1 MRRLHYNQNC
11 GPIVFLLVVAFG
23 LVAGLTTHL
32 ADADDKPYDTK
43 TYNNEKKQKIHIT
56 ADKLVSDNKANY
68 AEFIGNVRANQ
79 GETTI
84 TSDRLKI
91 FYKKDLDNQETP
103 SVGEESIKKIVA
115 NGNVRIKF
123 DNKVAITQQAVYN
136 TATRVIVLSGA
147 DSKILSG
154 NDYISGE
161 KITLYRTD
169 GRINVESGNEKR
181 VEAVFYGAEKVI
193 N

>member
-1 MRRLHYNQNC
+1 MRRLQYNQNC
-11 GPIVFLLVVAFG
+11 GPIVFLLVVAFW

-32 ADADDKPYDTK
+32 ADADDKPYDTT
-43 TYNNEKKQKIHIT
+43 TYKNEKKQKIHIT
-56 ADKLVSDNKANY
+56 ADKLVSDNEANY
-68 AEFIGNVRANQ
+68 VEFIGNVKAIQ
-79 GETTI
+79 AETII
-84 TSDRLKI
+84 TADRLKI
-91 FYKKDLDNQETP
+91 FYKKDLDNQKP
-103 SVGEESIKKIVA
+103 PPVGEESIKKIVA

-136 TATRVIVLSGA
+136 TQTRVIVLSGA

-181 VEAVFYGAEKVI
+181 VEAVFYGAEKGI